1 MTASGPFAMGPVAA
15 GMSGASRRGPS
26 SNFITPMGQPGGAAA
41 LGKNLGGVQPALA
54 SAKGDER
61 DKGKESDNGKGKGK
75 EVKKEDKD
83 EEVYSDADDGVEI
96 VDMEDVKTLDWMAPD
111 SLRRVREGKKVK
123 KIKVKV
129 KLEDEGGAALDGKWV
144 CGLGVV
150 LCIGDCTSSCKH
162 TAMTSRAWCSTY
174 AHCILHI

>member
-1 MTASGPFAMGPVAA
+1 
-15 GMSGASRRGPS
+15 
-26 SNFITPMGQPGGAAA
+26 MGQPGGAAA

-61 DKGKESDNGKGKGK
+61 DKGKETDKGKGK
-75 EVKKEDKD
+75 EVKKEEKD

-129 KLEDEGGAALDGKWV
+129 KLEDEGGAALDGESM
-144 CGLGVV
+144 GL
-150 LCIGDCTSSCKH
+150 
-162 TAMTSRAWCSTY
+162 
-174 AHCILHI
+174 